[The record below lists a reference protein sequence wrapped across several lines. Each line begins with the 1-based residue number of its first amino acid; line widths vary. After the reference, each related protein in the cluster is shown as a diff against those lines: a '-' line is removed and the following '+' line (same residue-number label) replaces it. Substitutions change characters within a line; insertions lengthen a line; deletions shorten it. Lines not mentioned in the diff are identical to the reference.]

1 MKKLLSFLTF
11 LLFIFSYSQVI
22 KRPLDQGWKFQSYD
36 KEYGKLSAKVPG
48 NVFTDL
54 YDNGKI
60 PHPFV
65 GNNEKVLQW
74 INKRDWIYE
83 TKFELSSEELKHTN
97 STLIFEGLDT
107 YATIFL
113 NGKQI
118 LEVNNAFRTWKV
130 DVKKHLK
137 KSNSLNIIFFSPHKI
152 EEAKA
157 QKNPYI
163 LPEGNRIYTRKAQF
177 QYGWDWGPKYHTMG
191 IWRPI
196 YLEFWDEAK
205 IEDVYIR
212 QLDLNDDYAELE
224 AEITTIGTNKKV
236 GVVEI
241 YVNGKQI
248 SASEIGLNYGNTNKK
263 LKFRIS
269 KPKLWWTHNLGEPY
283 LYEFKVQIKDRSGNL
298 LDEKIIKKGFRIIE
312 LVTEKD
318 EIGESFYF
326 KLNGVPVYMKGA
338 NYIPQNSFQNWVKK
352 EDYDRLLNDT
362 KRANMNMLRV
372 WGGGI
377 YEEDYFYEKCDEL
390 GILVWQDFMFACAMH
405 PGDEEFLENVKQEA
419 IDNVKRLRNH
429 ASIALWCGNNESNEG
444 WHRWGWQNERTEMEK
459 QDIWNDYNK
468 LFNGILPEIV
478 QEYTDIPYWESS
490 PKFGRGDARYISEG
504 DAHDWWIWHDGHP
517 FENLEFKTPRFMSE
531 FGFQGFPSLE
541 TMQFMQGKMELDF
554 NSPEFKNHQKHLS
567 GFETI
572 RTYMERDFP
581 VPTNEEDYAYVS
593 QLVQAYGIGKGI
605 EAQRRNKPK
614 TMGSLYW
621 QLNDVWP
628 AVSWSSIDYF
638 GNWKAMHYQAKESFY
653 NLLISFERIG
663 NEVKVHL
670 VNDYLEPK
678 TSKLRL
684 SVQDIDGNE
693 WKKWEE
699 DITVPANSSI
709 LAYSIDVSEFESR
722 KNEIFIHGKF
732 SDAENIYYLV
742 SPKEMKLKEA
752 PIKEWVYDTADGSG
766 YILMLT
772 SPSLQRFVQIQ
783 SDYPG
788 YWSHN
793 YFDILPNKNYI
804 FFVETKEMI
813 NWDKPLKYKT
823 LNQVK
828 NRVEVVHDLVNQK

>member
-1 MKKLLSFLTF
+1 LKKLLSFLTILSF
-11 LLFIFSYSQVI
+11 TLSFSQVI
-22 KRPLDQGWKFQSYD
+22 KRPLDQGWKFISIID
-36 KEYGKLSAKVPG
+36 SHAPMPAKVPG

-65 GNNEKVLQW
+65 GDNEKDLQW
-74 INKRDWIYE
+74 ISKRDWIYE
-83 TKFELSSEELKHTN
+83 TEFEVSSEELKHANT
-97 STLIFEGLDT
+97 TLVFEGLDT
-107 YATIFL
+107 YANVFL
-113 NGKQI
+113 NGKLI
-118 LEVNNAFRTWKV
+118 LEANNAFRTWNI
-130 DVKKHLK
+130 DVKKYLK
-137 KSNSLNIIFFSPHKI
+137 KSNSLEIIFKSPFKI
-152 EEAKA
+152 EETKA
-157 QKNPYI
+157 NNNPYQ

-177 QYGWDWGPKYHTMG
+177 QYGWDWGPNYNTMG
-191 IWRPI
+191 IWRPV
-196 YLEFWDEAK
+196 YLEFWDK
-205 IEDVYIR
+205 SKLEDVFLYQDALTDQMANLGFQLTLQQDREQEISIETYIN
-212 QLDLNDDYAELE
+212 QELK
-224 AEITTIGTNKKV
+224 ASQTRKYPKGRHLVNYPVK
-236 GVVEI
+236 I
-241 YVNGKQI
+241 YN
-248 SASEIGLNYGNTNKK
+248 
-263 LKFRIS
+263 
-269 KPKLWWTHNLGEPY
+269 PKRWWTHNLGEPY
-283 LYEFKVQIKDRSGNL
+283 LYEIKVQIKDSKGNL
-298 LDEKIIKKGFRIIE
+298 LDEKVFKKGLRTIE

-352 EDYDRLLNDT
+352 EDYDRLLLDT
-362 KRANMNMLRV
+362 NRANMNMLRV

-390 GILVWQDFMFACAMH
+390 GILVWQDFMFACAMY
-405 PGDEEFLENVKQEA
+405 PGDEEFLKNVQEEA

-429 ASIALWCGNNESNEG
+429 TSIALWCGNNESKEG
-444 WHRWGWQNERTEMEK
+444 WNRWGWQEGRSDKEK
-459 QDIWNDYNK
+459 LAIWTDYQK
-468 LFNGILPEIV
+468 LFNGILPAIIK
-478 QEYTDIPYWESS
+478 EYTETPYWESS
-490 PKFGRGDARYISEG
+490 PKFGRGDARYISQG

-517 FENLEFKTPRFMSE
+517 FENLETKTPRFMSE

-541 TMQFMQGKMELDF
+541 TMQFMQGKEELDF
-554 NSPEFKNHQKHLS
+554 NSPEFKNHQKHRT

-572 RTYMERDFP
+572 KTYMERDFP
-581 VPTNEEDYAYVS
+581 VPTHEEDYAYVS

-638 GNWKAMHYQAKESFY
+638 GNWKAMHYKAKESFN
-653 NLLISFERIG
+653 NLLVSFERKG
-663 NEVKVHL
+663 NELQVHL
-670 VNDYLEPK
+670 VNDLLEPK

-684 SVQDIDGNE
+684 SLQDIDGNVL
-693 WKKWEE
+693 KNWEE
-699 DITVPANSSI
+699 DITVHANSSS
-709 LAYSIDVSEFESR
+709 LVYTIDVSEFESR

-732 SDAENIYYLV
+732 SDAENIYYFV

-752 PIKEWVYDTADGSG
+752 PIKELVYDTADGSG

-772 SPSLQRFVQIQ
+772 SPSLQRFVEIQ

-788 YWSHN
+788 YWSNN

-804 FFVETKEMI
+804 LFVATKDI
-813 NWDKPLKYKT
+813 ITWDKPLKYKT

-828 NRVEVVHDLVNQK
+828 NRMEDGK